1 MALESWK
8 DSVDQHEYFQ
18 AGHINTNFNPVPGL
32 VVILFDLLPA
42 LRAAR
47 ETYCSRPV
55 EAEIFEDNAPAALRS
70 PIFDESYIDSANLK
84 FDQVNDIFKKLDKI
98 AKKDGMP
105 SYTSRLQNERE
116 ALGRFHADRRSA
128 KGVDTKHLEELFEKQ
143 RQLVRKLGENR
154 VHSKRLYMRN

>member
-1 MALESWK
+1 MSEDGHNTDQAPDSQFAKQVTALLGTDELLPMALESWK

-32 VVILFDLLPA
+32 VEILFDLLPA

-47 ETYCSRPV
+47 ETYCSRRV
-55 EAEIFEDNAPAALRS
+55 EAEILEDNAPAALHS

-84 FDQVNDIFKKLDKI
+84 FEQVDDIFKKIDRI

-105 SYTSRLQNERE
+105 SYTSRLQN
-116 ALGRFHADRRSA
+116 DS
-128 KGVDTKHLEELFEKQ
+128 V
-143 RQLVRKLGENR
+143 
-154 VHSKRLYMRN
+154 